1 MSILMEYLREE
12 AEKKKKPVERWLE
25 ENAKNADKCA
35 WCTHI
40 GKFTNPSVENV
51 NVDMPS
57 NELQRDGYLYTGT
70 VACVKDIAVSANYL
84 ATAKLLTLELEDG
97 RTVYEHFKNDTEQIR
112 QALSGLAVDYGAI
125 RASVLKIKSGT
136 MPTDTDERVRQVY
149 FPVGEQQYHLLSLL
163 PSSSLLME
171 FTARVRTMDQ
181 EAREA
186 RDEKSEAYGKTHRR
200 LLNLA
205 CVGVGGTKPQNI
217 SYLNNKCGGKVFLLP
232 SMPPEIERR
241 DVVRP
246 RHDFFANTLRWRRF
260 SEMIQRLHAHYA
272 RKQHKMDAAKRT
284 RAAEERVIDAVLGYA
299 YRLRE
304 LPPGWSDAETNEL
317 PKAQRIWLDAKYE
330 ERRETETGWKQEIA
344 DAFARWILFTAYKR
358 VMKDKA
364 IALGDAEF
372 SALRDEIL
380 DTL

>member
-12 AEKKKKPVERWLE
+12 AEKKKKSIASWLKE
-25 ENAKNADKCA
+25 TVQNADKCA

-51 NVDMPS
+51 NIDVPS
-57 NELQRDGYLYTGT
+57 NELLRDGYLYTGAA
-70 VACVKDIAVSANYL
+70 VCEKDIAVSANYL
-84 ATAKLLTLELEDG
+84 ATAKLLTLQLEDG
-97 RTVYEHFKNDTEQIR
+97 RTVYEHCKNDTEQIR
-112 QALSGLAVDYGAI
+112 QELAELAVDYGAI

-136 MPTDTDERVRQVY
+136 MPTDTDERIRQVY
-149 FPVGEQQYHLLSLL
+149 FPVRGQQYHLLSVL

-181 EAREA
+181 KAREA
-186 RDEKSEAYGKTHRR
+186 RDEKSESHGRKHRR
-200 LLNLA
+200 LLNLT
-205 CVGVGGTKPQNI
+205 CVGIGGTKPQNI

-232 SMPPEIERR
+232 SLPPEIERR
-241 DVVRP
+241 DIIRP
-246 RHDFFANTLRWRRF
+246 RQDFFSNTLRWQRF
-260 SEMIQRLHAHYA
+260 GELIQRLHTHYA
-272 RKQHKMDAAKRT
+272 RKQHNMDAAQHV
-284 RAAEERVIDAVLGYA
+284 RAAEERVIDTVLVYA
-299 YRLRE
+299 YRLRG
-304 LPPGWSDAETNEL
+304 LPPGWSDAENNEL
-317 PKAQRIWLDAKYE
+317 PEAQRIWLDAKYE

-344 DAFARWILFTAYKR
+344 DTFARWILFTAYKR

-380 DTL
+380 DAL